1 MWTVYISSHVVQW
14 YWYYARQCN
23 VWHCVDSVRGLSKK
37 FVHYVYKSFK
47 ANVRVF
53 DGKSG
58 HGLHSLPQALR
69 HHLSAWQTSHS
80 SSMWQSQFGLGTQ
93 TANQTK
99 FIPPILSPG
108 QPRPLVFVRISQ
120 GPQPDFKVASVSI
133 LLLHNSPRCPFQRP
147 PWWSRPIIDQ
157 FILTNE
163 RTAYSDQSQDDTS
176 TPQTK

>member
-1 MWTVYISSHVVQW
+1 MALQ
-14 YWYYARQCN
+14 
-23 VWHCVDSVRGLSKK
+23 
-37 FVHYVYKSFK
+37 YVYKSFK

-99 FIPPILSPG
+99 FISPILSPG
-108 QPRPLVFVRISQ
+108 QPRPLSLLGSVKALSLTSKSLALAYYPYKSPICALFRA
-120 GPQPDFKVASVSI
+120 QPGD
-133 LLLHNSPRCPFQRP
+133 P
-147 PWWSRPIIDQ
+147 
-157 FILTNE
+157 
-163 RTAYSDQSQDDTS
+163 DQSQISLFWPIRGQLIRTNHR
-176 TPQTK
+176 TTHQTHRPNSKAVTWNWESSR